1 MQVVL
6 VQRSG
11 TAQLL
16 EGTLLGSSDVLGLD
30 HVAADGGHLLGRAGF
45 AIVQTEAEANDVAF
59 VRR

>member
-1 MQVVL
+1 ML
-6 VQRSG
+6 IQRTG

-30 HVAADGGHLLGRAGF
+30 HVAADGGHLIGRAGF
-45 AIVQTEAEANDVAF
+45 AIVKTKSEANNVAF

>member
-1 MQVVL
+1 ML
-6 VQRSG
+6 IQRTG

-30 HVAADGGHLLGRAGF
+30 HVAADGGHLIGRAAF
-45 AIVQTEAEANDVAF
+45 AIVKAKSEANDVAF